1 MGAQKHEFK
10 FKKQYDEKYGK
21 KVEKETK
28 PETKQET
35 KQETEEEKERKKRA
49 YNSARFFLESADRNY
64 RESNNRISNDNYY
77 EYLRREYLNL
87 DRSAV
92 GAVLSDH
99 PELKHICD
107 VIANY

>member
-10 FKKQYDEKYGK
+10 CKKQYDEKYGK

-77 EYLRREYLNL
+77 EYLRRLIQ
-87 DRSAV
+87 
-92 GAVLSDH
+92 
-99 PELKHICD
+99 ELTYIIPPLLFLLFRQLEH
-107 VIANY
+107 

>member
-28 PETKQET
+28 QET
-35 KQETEEEKERKKRA
+35 KQETEAEKERKKRA
-49 YNSARFFLESADRNY
+49 YDSARFFLESADENY
-64 RESNNRISNDNYY
+64 RGRNGSINDDYY

-92 GAVLSDH
+92 GEVLSEH
-99 PELKHICD
+99 PELENIYLF
-107 VIANY
+107 IAHY

>member
-35 KQETEEEKERKKRA
+35 QEEKERKEKKYQEALR
-49 YNSARFFLESADRNY
+49 FLEDTEEKCKGRYGS
-64 RESNNRISNDNYY
+64 INDDYY

-87 DRSAV
+87 DSSAV
-92 GAVLSDH
+92 GEVLSEH
-99 PELKHICD
+99 PELENIYLF
-107 VIANY
+107 IAHY

>member
-1 MGAQKHEFK
+1 MGEQKHEFK

-21 KVEKETK
+21 KVEKETN
-28 PETKQET
+28 PET

-49 YNSARFFLESADRNY
+49 YNSARFFLESADENY
-64 RESNNRISNDNYY
+64 RGRNGSINDDYY